1 MDHMKTTENSHKTD
15 LPTKKLHIFLKIQ
28 RQFYHTNPQYKT
40 TKGEN
45 GLFNC
50 DLILK
55 RIVMVK
61 SGEKTIE
68 ISRIATTKKAATQF
82 AAMDV
87 HSK

>member
-40 TKGEN
+40 TKDEN
-45 GLFNC
+45 GLFTC
-50 DLILK
+50 
-55 RIVMVK
+55 MVK